1 MKKIFICSVMCA
13 LLLTACGGSKKTT
26 YDFTGKMIAPVQI
39 NNVDYT
45 EESSEKPVALL
56 FGENNTIS
64 GCLGCNFI
72 AAGSYYVNE
81 DTLTF
86 SPLGITRALCDEN
99 SNMIEQQM
107 LDILTRT
114 NHYVVEND
122 VVNFYQEQELLAK
135 FKFVEKPEGCC
146 SNGEHQCQHGEGEHQ
161 CCKNAEGEGHQC
173 QKAEGEHQC
182 QKAEGEQTC
191 AQKREEAV
199 AANIEE
205 VKEEV
210 KETVKPIAGG
220 VSAKAA
226 STSTSAKVQGPTTLK
241 PSAEST
247 QTTQKSISV
256 KNTKVNATKTV
267 ESEK

>member
-122 VVNFYQEQELLAK
+122 VVNFYQDQELLAK

-146 SNGEHQCQHGEGEHQ
+146 SNGEHQCQHS
-161 CCKNAEGEGHQC
+161 EGEGHQC

-199 AANIEE
+199 AANI
-205 VKEEV
+205 EEV

-267 ESEK
+267 DSEK

>member
-122 VVNFYQEQELLAK
+122 VINFYQDQELLAK

-161 CCKNAEGEGHQC
+161 CQHSEGEGHQC

>member
-107 LDILTRT
+107 LDVLTRT
-114 NHYVVEND
+114 NHYVVE
-122 VVNFYQEQELLAK
+122 LSLI
-135 FKFVEKPEGCC
+135 
-146 SNGEHQCQHGEGEHQ
+146 H
-161 CCKNAEGEGHQC
+161 
-173 QKAEGEHQC
+173 
-182 QKAEGEQTC
+182 
-191 AQKREEAV
+191 
-199 AANIEE
+199 I
-205 VKEEV
+205 
-210 KETVKPIAGG
+210 
-220 VSAKAA
+220 
-226 STSTSAKVQGPTTLK
+226 
-241 PSAEST
+241 
-247 QTTQKSISV
+247 
-256 KNTKVNATKTV
+256 
-267 ESEK
+267 

>member
-107 LDILTRT
+107 LDVLTRT

-122 VVNFYQEQELLAK
+122 VVNFYQDQELLAK

-173 QKAEGEHQC
+173 QKAEGE
-182 QKAEGEQTC
+182 QTC

-199 AANIEE
+199 AANI
-205 VKEEV
+205 EEV

-267 ESEK
+267 DSEK

>member
-122 VVNFYQEQELLAK
+122 VVNFYQDQELLAK

-146 SNGEHQCQHGEGEHQ
+146 SNGEHQCQHS
-161 CCKNAEGEGHQC
+161 
-173 QKAEGEHQC
+173 EGEHQC

-199 AANIEE
+199 AANIAE

>member
-107 LDILTRT
+107 LDVLTRT

-122 VVNFYQEQELLAK
+122 VVNFYQDQELLAK

-173 QKAEGEHQC
+173 QKAEGE
-182 QKAEGEQTC
+182 QTC

-205 VKEEV
+205 VKEAA
-210 KETVKPIAGG
+210 KPIAGG

-267 ESEK
+267 ESGK